1 MVTHALL
8 AAALTLSSAPA
19 AASASTSA
27 AVESSAEARVDCARV
42 KCLALTFDDGPG
54 AQTPALLKTLRKA
67 NAKATF
73 FLVGKRVEELPK
85 IARQTLA
92 EGHAIGDHTYSH
104 QSLRALLDEEISQE
118 IRVGRDAIQQATGYR
133 PTMFRPP
140 YGHTDDRV
148 LRIADEA
155 GMSQIMWTGTTLDW
169 SLRDARK
176 ITATVLKLA
185 KRDGV
190 ILMHD
195 TVPATVK
202 AMPGILKEL
211 KKQGYHLVTV
221 PTLARGGGKALEPGV
236 SYP

>member
-19 AASASTSA
+19 ATAAATSA
-27 AVESSAEARVDCARV
+27 AAEARVDCARV

-85 IARQTLA
+85 IAKQTLA

-118 IRVGRDAIQQATGYR
+118 IRLGRDVIQQATGYR

-185 KRDGV
+185 RRDGV

-221 PTLARGGGKALEPGV
+221 PTLARGGGKALGAGV